1 MFGLSPLEL
10 LVIGL
15 IAVLF
20 FGAKKLPD
28 IGKALGQASKEFT
41 GRADSTA
48 QGKNDPDESGQA
60 QSNPIEDELKNQ
72 LISRLPGVG
81 RIRQVQ
87 KTVQRAGQV
96 IDVVNKTES
105 PKSDSRS

>member
-15 IAVLF
+15 IAVIC

-28 IGKALGQASKEFT
+28 IGKALGQATREFT
-41 GRADSTA
+41 GGADSA
-48 QGKNDPDESGQA
+48 DGKKGDSGQSN
-60 QSNPIEDELKNQ
+60 QDGSNPIEDELKDQ

-81 RIRQVQ
+81 RLRQVQ
-87 KTVQRAGQV
+87 KTVKQAGKV
-96 IDVVNKTES
+96 IDAVNKTNS
-105 PKSDSRS
+105 KS

>member
-15 IAVLF
+15 IAVIF

-41 GRADSTA
+41 GGSDSADRKKGDSD
-48 QGKNDPDESGQA
+48 QSNRNDSNTG
-60 QSNPIEDELKNQ
+60 SNPIEDELKDQ

-81 RIRQVQ
+81 RLRQVQ
-87 KTVQRAGQV
+87 KTVKQAGKV
-96 IDVVNKTES
+96 IDAVNKS
-105 PKSDSRS
+105 NPKS